1 MKLLIRI
8 IAIKI
13 IFLFGTYA
21 NANDVDDWLAGLK
34 TKYDGTELVFAMTSH
49 PGTDGIQAL
58 VPEFTKKTGIKISFD
73 LLGKKIGMTREFY
86 RTGQLVPVTVLKV
99 EKARVIQVI
108 EEEKRGYKAVQ
119 LGYGKIKN
127 SKLTKSMKGVFA
139 KKNTEA
145 KKKLK
150 EFRVNDTSVY
160 KEGNEFGLEIFKDIK
175 FVDTRSK
182 TIGKGF
188 AGAMKRHNFGGL
200 RASHGVSISH
210 RAHGSTGH
218 SQDPGKVFKG
228 KKMAGHM
235 GDKLRTMQNIEII
248 KTDLE
253 NELLY
258 LKGSIPGSKNSEVMV
273 KKSIKNISKM
283 TIGEKQAAA
292 EEAKKTPE
300 KKKK

>member
-1 MKLLIRI
+1 MSEIALI
-8 IAIKI
+8 
-13 IFLFGTYA
+13 
-21 NANDVDDWLAGLK
+21 
-34 TKYDGTELVFAMTSH
+34 
-49 PGTDGIQAL
+49 
-58 VPEFTKKTGIKISFD
+58 
-73 LLGKKIGMTREFY
+73 GKKIGMTREFY
-86 RTGQLVPVTVLKV
+86 KSGQLVPVTVIKM

-108 EEEKRGYKAVQ
+108 EQDKRGYKAVQ

-127 SKLTKSMKGVFA
+127 SKLTKSMKGYFS

-145 KKKLK
+145 KRKLK
-150 EFRVNDTSVY
+150 EYRVENTENY

-200 RASHGVSISH
+200 RATHGVSVSH
-210 RAHGSTGH
+210 RSHGSTGQR
-218 SQDPGKVFKG
+218 QDPGKVFKG

-235 GDKLRTMQNIEII
+235 GDKLRTMHNIEII

-273 KKSIKNISKM
+273 KKSVKNTNKLTIDEKM
-283 TIGEKQAAA
+283 KAA
-292 EEAKKTPE
+292 ELAKKTPD

>member
-1 MKLLIRI
+1 MSEIALI
-8 IAIKI
+8 
-13 IFLFGTYA
+13 
-21 NANDVDDWLAGLK
+21 
-34 TKYDGTELVFAMTSH
+34 
-49 PGTDGIQAL
+49 
-58 VPEFTKKTGIKISFD
+58 
-73 LLGKKIGMTREFY
+73 GKKIGMTREFY
-86 RTGQLVPVTVLKV
+86 KTGQLVPVTVLKM
-99 EKARVIQVI
+99 EKARVIEIIDQ
-108 EEEKRGYKAVQ
+108 EKRGYSAVQ

-127 SKLTKSMKGVFA
+127 SKLSKAMKGYFA

-150 EFRVNDTSVY
+150 EFKVLDTSKY
-160 KEGNEFGLEIFKDIK
+160 KEGNEFGLEIFKDVK

-200 RASHGVSISH
+200 RATHGVSVSH
-210 RAHGSTGH
+210 RSHGSTGQR
-218 SQDPGKVFKG
+218 QDPGKVFKG

-248 KTDLE
+248 KADIE

-258 LKGSIPGSKNSEVMV
+258 LKGSIPGSRNSEVLV
-273 KKSIKNISKM
+273 KKSVKNIDKK
-283 TIGEKQAAA
+283 TIAEKIVASEQ
-292 EEAKKTPE
+292 AKKTPD